1 MTKQIAL
8 FNHKGGVSKT
18 TTTFNLGW
26 MIASKGRKVMIV
38 DCDPQCNLTGMVL
51 GLRGTDF
58 KIDEALDAIYESE
71 EVRNIRD
78 GLAPAFESR
87 PVPLEPVIC
96 EQVKGQPNLYLLP
109 GHIGFAEY
117 EVVLG
122 MAQELS
128 GSLLSLQ
135 NLPGSLHYL
144 FMKTAKKY
152 SIDFI
157 LVDMGPSLGPI
168 NRNLLMTSDYF
179 IVPMFPDYFSVMAT
193 ESLASILSQWA
204 AWSKQGRALP
214 ILRDATY
221 PFPDKIP
228 KFLGTIVQNY
238 RIRNE
243 KPAAAFK
250 NWIDAI
256 EEAVKAKLVPV
267 LKGNDMVLPC
277 ELYEQVIENE
287 SGQASL
293 FPDDP
298 YARVLGKPILQMPD
312 FNSLIALS
320 QEHKV
325 PVFDLTDTQLGY
337 EGVVLEQAKEPM
349 LRFQKLYSDGAD
361 RIMALV
367 ENA

>member
-26 MIASKGRKVMIV
+26 MMASKGKRVMIV

-51 GLRGTDF
+51 GLRGTEF

-96 EQVKGQPNLYLLP
+96 EQVEEQPNLYLLP

-144 FMKTAKKY
+144 FMKTAEKY

-214 ILRDATY
+214 ILREATY
-221 PFPDKIP
+221 PFPDKMP
-228 KFLGTIVQNY
+228 KFLGTIIQNY
-238 RIRNE
+238 RVRE
-243 KPAAAFK
+243 GTKPSAAFK
-250 NWIDAI
+250 TWIDAI
-256 EEAVKAKLVPV
+256 GIAAERKLVPV
-267 LKGNDMVLPC
+267 LRENDMLLPM
-277 ELYEQVIENE
+277 ELYQKVKWTQYDQV
-287 SGQASL
+287 SL
-293 FPDDP
+293 FPDE
-298 YARVLGKPILQMPD
+298 ALGKPLLQMPD

-320 QEHKV
+320 QKHKA
-325 PVFDLTDTQLGY
+325 PIFDLTDRQLERDGI
-337 EGVVLEQAKEPM
+337 VLEQTKESM
-349 LRFQKLYSDGAD
+349 RRFRELYFEGAD
-361 RIMALV
+361 RIMTLV

>member
-26 MIASKGRKVMIV
+26 MLAHKGKRVMIV

-51 GLRGTDF
+51 GFRDTDVF
-58 KIDEALDAIYESE
+58 AAIYESKPE
-71 EVRNIRD
+71 KARNIRD

-87 PVPLEPVIC
+87 PVPLESVIC
-96 EQVKGQPNLYLLP
+96 EPVKGQPNMYLLP

-128 GSLLSLQ
+128 SSLVSLQ

-152 SIDFI
+152 EVDFI

-179 IVPMFPDYFSVMAT
+179 IVPMFPDYFSMMAT

-204 AWSKQGRALP
+204 AWAKQGRALP
-214 ILRDATY
+214 ILREATY
-221 PFPDKIP
+221 PFPDKSP
-228 KFLGTIVQNY
+228 KFLGTIIQNY
-238 RIRNE
+238 RVRE
-243 KPAAAFK
+243 GTKPSAAFK
-250 NWIDAI
+250 TWIDAI
-256 EEAVKAKLVPV
+256 GMAAEKKLVPV
-267 LKGNDMVLPC
+267 LRENDMLLP
-277 ELYEQVIENE
+277 IESYLKVKWTQFDE
-287 SGQASL
+287 ISL
-293 FPDDP
+293 FPDE
-298 YARVLGKPILQMPD
+298 ALGKPLLQMPD

-320 QEHKV
+320 QKHKA
-325 PVFDLTDTQLGY
+325 PIFDLTDAQLERDGI
-337 EGVVLEQAKEPM
+337 VLEQTKESM
-349 LRFQKLYSDGAD
+349 RRFRKLYSDGTD
-361 RIMALV
+361 RIMMLV

>member
-26 MIASKGRKVMIV
+26 MLAAKGKTVVLV

-51 GLRGTDF
+51 GFRGTQSRVDKAF
-58 KIDEALDAIYESE
+58 QRIYESE
-71 EVRNIRD
+71 DVRDIYH

-87 PVPLEPVIC
+87 PEPLKPVVC
-96 EQVKGQPNLYLLP
+96 ESVKGRSNMYLLP
-109 GHIGFAEY
+109 GNIRFAEY

-128 GSLLSLQ
+128 SSLVSLQ

-152 SIDFI
+152 KADFV
-157 LVDMGPSLGPI
+157 LVDMGPSLGAI

-179 IVPMFPDYFSVMAT
+179 LVPMFPDYFSVMAA

-214 ILRDATY
+214 ILREATY

-238 RIRNE
+238 LVINE

-250 NWIDAI
+250 KWIDAI
-256 EEAVKAKLVPV
+256 EMAVKKTLLPV
-267 LKGNDMVLPC
+267 LKANDMLLPTQLYKQVLP
-277 ELYEQVIENE
+277 E
-287 SGQASL
+287 SHQADL
-293 FPDDP
+293 FPEES
-298 YARVLGKPILQMPD
+298 LGKPILQMPD
-312 FNSLIALS
+312 FNSLIARS

-325 PVFDLTDTQLGY
+325 PVFDLTDAQLGY
-337 EGVVLEQAKEPM
+337 EGVVLEQVKEPM
-349 LRFQKLYSDGAD
+349 LRFQKLYSEGVD
-361 RIMALV
+361 RIMTLI

>member
-26 MIASKGRKVMIV
+26 MLADKGKRVIIV

-51 GLRGTDF
+51 GLRGADF
-58 KIDEALDAIYESE
+58 RVDLLFEAIYESE

-87 PVPLEPVIC
+87 PVPLEPVVC

-128 GSLLSLQ
+128 SSLVSLQ

-144 FMKTAKKY
+144 FMKTAEKY
-152 SIDFI
+152 DADFI

-179 IVPMFPDYFSVMAT
+179 LVPMFPDYFSVMAA
-193 ESLASILSQWA
+193 ESLASILSQWS
-204 AWSKQGRALP
+204 AWSRQGRALP
-214 ILRDATY
+214 ILRKATY
-221 PFPDKIP
+221 PFPNKIP
-228 KFLGTIVQNY
+228 KFLGTIIQKYPVKQGT
-238 RIRNE
+238 
-243 KPAAAFK
+243 KPPAAFQA
-250 NWIDAI
+250 WIDAI
-256 EEAVKAKLVPV
+256 GMAVETKLIPV
-267 LKGNDMVLPC
+267 LRKNGMLLPM
-277 ELYEQVIENE
+277 ELYQKVKWTQFDQI
-287 SGQASL
+287 SL
-293 FPDDP
+293 FPDE
-298 YARVLGKPILQMPD
+298 ALGKPILLMPD

-320 QEHKV
+320 QKHKV
-325 PVFDLTDTQLGY
+325 PIFDLTDAQLERDGI
-337 EGVVLEQAKEPM
+337 VLEQTKESM
-349 LRFQKLYSDGAD
+349 HRFRELYSEGAD
-361 RIMALV
+361 RIMMLV

>member
-26 MIASKGRKVMIV
+26 MLATKGKTVVLI

-51 GLRGTDF
+51 GFRGTKS
-58 KIDEALDAIYESE
+58 KIDKAFQGIYESE
-71 EVRNIRD
+71 EVRDIYN

-87 PVPLEPVIC
+87 PEPLKPVVCEPV
-96 EQVKGQPNLYLLP
+96 QGRPNMYLLP
-109 GHIGFAEY
+109 GNIRFAEY

-128 GSLLSLQ
+128 SSLVSLQ

-152 SIDFI
+152 KADFV
-157 LVDMGPSLGPI
+157 LVDMGPSLGAI

-179 IVPMFPDYFSVMAT
+179 LVPMFPDYFSVMAA

-204 AWSKQGRALP
+204 AWSTQGRALP
-214 ILRDATY
+214 ILREATY

-238 RIRNE
+238 RVRNE

-250 NWIDAI
+250 KWIDAI
-256 EEAVKAKLVPV
+256 ERAVKTHLLPV
-267 LKGNDMVLPC
+267 LKENDMLLSI
-277 ELYEQVIENE
+277 ELYKKAMRSE
-287 SGQASL
+287 SNQASL
-293 FPDDP
+293 FPEES
-298 YARVLGKPILQMPD
+298 LGKPILQMPD
-312 FNSLIALS
+312 FNSLIARS

-325 PVFDLTDTQLGY
+325 PVFDLTDAQLGY

-349 LRFQKLYSDGAD
+349 LRFQKLYSDGVD
-361 RIMALV
+361 RIMTLI